1 MSVLFGRTHSG
12 CVHQV
17 GIRTHG
23 TEFRMLVSHYIG
35 IGKQAWVPYK
45 SSKYSNQ
52 SSLQT
57 ALSWSLCVQH
67 PYSSHPPV
75 LDGALLQD
83 SILHVNICKDSSA
96 GKSTCCSQRTHSVKD
111 PCLIAHNLLY
121 LDSQDASGT
130 QGHLYTLCTCPHT
143 DKCQHIIEDKILFS
157 KQETIRFDSFLLII
171 NTRACTCVC
180 GACAMSCMRKS
191 RRQLWIGLRQGVCQP
206 C

>member
-1 MSVLFGRTHSG
+1 
-12 CVHQV
+12 
-17 GIRTHG
+17 
-23 TEFRMLVSHYIG
+23 ML
-35 IGKQAWVPYK
+35 
-45 SSKYSNQ
+45 
-52 SSLQT
+52 L
-57 ALSWSLCVQH
+57 
-67 PYSSHPPV
+67 
-75 LDGALLQD
+75 
-83 SILHVNICKDSSA
+83 
-96 GKSTCCSQRTHSVKD
+96 SQRTHSVKD

-206 C
+206 CWVRKLTHPRLLERLLFRSTRTTGLYGVLRIWTPVLTPMHQALYPLKQVWTSVHTHFHSPWQYCSVNLWPWECKPNLLLNCP